1 MSKIKEMA
9 GEFKDFAFKGNL
21 IDMAVG
27 IIIGGAFGTV
37 MKSLVADIFM
47 PVLGLITGG
56 VDFSKQY
63 IVLSGKDKVEAGMS
77 VEKAQEAGANLLTY
91 GNFINSFIAFLLVA
105 LAVFIVIVK
114 VMGTITASME
124 KEEEEEPE
132 KDPEPTNDE
141 KMLEL
146 LGQIRDKIS

>member
-1 MSKIKEMA
+1 MNLIK
-9 GEFKDFAFKGNL
+9 EFKDFAFKGNL

-37 MKSLVADIFM
+37 MKSLVDDIFM

-56 VDFSKQY
+56 VDFSDKY
-63 IVLSGKDKVEAGMS
+63 VALSKPEGFTPGMPIEAA
-77 VEKAQEAGANLLTY
+77 EKTGAALLTY
-91 GNFINSFIAFLLVA
+91 GNFISSLIAFLLVA
-105 LAVFIVIVK
+105 AAIFIVIIK
-114 VMGTITASME
+114 LLGSLNK
-124 KEEEEEPE
+124 KEEEAPA
-132 KDPEPTNDE
+132 KDPEPTNEE